1 MGEVVSLFRHEVFV
15 YFWGTAVREART
27 KKWIAVFI
35 GGQKINLE
43 KVNVEIH
50 ENGIEFL

>member
-35 GGQKINLE
+35 GGQEINLE